1 TRSIF
6 YLAEAYNDLEQ
17 YGEADKLYRKLLEA
31 TPDDPD
37 VLASYG
43 LSQIGQHKFDEAAKT
58 FQAMQKLPELPDNL
72 QVLAKTQLAFTD
84 LQKGNYAA
92 AIDEARPALVFR
104 YKPTAQAGKTAL
116 EAKRR
121 QTSFAEA
128 VVRLQPV

>member
-1 TRSIF
+1 M
-6 YLAEAYNDLEQ
+6 Q

-72 QVLAKTQLAFTD
+72 QVLAKTQLAFID
-84 LQKGNYAA
+84 LQMGNYAA
-92 AIDEARPALVFR
+92 AIDEAMGQVAYELLEPLLGEADDARLRARR
-104 YKPTAQAGKTAL
+104 YLLGLLDPDDEVGA
-116 EAKRR
+116 
-121 QTSFAEA
+121 
-128 VVRLQPV
+128 